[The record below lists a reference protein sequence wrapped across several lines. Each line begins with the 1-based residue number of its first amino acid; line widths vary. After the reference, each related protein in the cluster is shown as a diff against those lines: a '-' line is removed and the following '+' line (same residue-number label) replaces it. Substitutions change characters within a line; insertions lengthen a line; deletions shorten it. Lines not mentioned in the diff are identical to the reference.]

1 MPTNLETVPDEIAI
15 ADAVVDLL
23 NDGEFSA
30 LFTAARFDS
39 AKVALE
45 KLPTA
50 PALRVAVINQDTRRK
65 QLTRGGAK
73 TIEFDISVGV
83 MRRVDRQKTN
93 RLDDTDLVRLIAA
106 ELVTYLENTPLDL
119 VGVNVRQTDSEI
131 HTTTSPEHLD
141 QLNTALAIKTITYKT
156 YVG

>member
-1 MPTNLETVPDEIAI
+1 MPSNLETIPDEITI

-30 LFTAARFDS
+30 SFTAARFDS

-45 KLPTA
+45 KLPAA
-50 PALRVAVINQDTRRK
+50 PALRVAVLNEATRRT

-73 TIEFDISVGV
+73 SIEFDISVGV
-83 MRRVDRQKTN
+83 MRRADRQKTN
-93 RLDDTDLVRLIAA
+93 RLDDSDLVRLLAA
-106 ELVTYLENTPLDL
+106 ELVAYLENTAL
-119 VGVNVRQTDSEI
+119 VVDGVNVRQTDSEI